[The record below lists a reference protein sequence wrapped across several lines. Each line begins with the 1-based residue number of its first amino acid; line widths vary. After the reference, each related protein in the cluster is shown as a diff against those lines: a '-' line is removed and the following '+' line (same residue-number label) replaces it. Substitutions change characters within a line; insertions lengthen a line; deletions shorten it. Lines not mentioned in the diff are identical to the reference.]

1 MHFRIINEV
10 METSDS
16 KTITMSVP
24 SDAMAGF
31 IAGQFLTFDIEIDG
45 VRHSRCY
52 SVSSSERDASA
63 GSVSITVKKVRGGGV
78 SAHLVD
84 RPLQGTALS
93 ATGPQGEFNRAKIGE
108 DGPLLLLAAGSGIT
122 PLMSM
127 LRTRMQQ
134 PVASRPRALLLYANR
149 DLGSAIFRDE
159 LVRMAQE
166 DAGLDVRFLATRMR
180 EPGALFGRLSA
191 VLIRE
196 LVPDLTM
203 RRVAICGSM
212 DFMAAAMEI
221 CMDLGVPA
229 GNVFQERFGA
239 ALPVVAT
246 ATTNAAERDS
256 VQVVFDCSGQR
267 FHMPRGANLLEA
279 AERQGIRME
288 SACRMGACGACIVRL
303 TSGSVEMDHSGGISP
318 RQQRQ
323 GLVLPCCSRV
333 DDDIRLDTRISPVL
347 PI

>member
-1 MHFRIINEV
+1 MHFRIIDEV

-24 SDAMAGF
+24 PDAMAGF

-63 GSVSITVKKVRGGGV
+63 GSVSITVKKVRRGGV

-84 RPLQGTALS
+84 RPLQGTVLS

-108 DGPLLLLAAGSGIT
+108 DRPLLLLAAGSGIT

-127 LRTRMQQ
+127 LRTRMQL
-134 PVASRPRALLLYANR
+134 PVGLRPRALLLYANR

-166 DAGLDVRFLATRMR
+166 DAGLDVRFLSTRMR

-229 GNVFQERFGA
+229 GHVFQERFGA
-239 ALPVVAT
+239 VLPLAT
-246 ATTNAAERDS
+246 ATSNAAGRDS

-267 FHMPRGANLLEA
+267 FHIPRGANLLEA
-279 AERQGIRME
+279 AERQGIRMQ

-318 RQQRQ
+318 RQQRE

-333 DDDIRLDTRISPVL
+333 EDDIRLDTRILPLL

>member
-1 MHFRIINEV
+1 MDFRVIDEV

-16 KTITMSVP
+16 KTITMSAS
-24 SDAMAGF
+24 SDVMADF

-63 GSVSITVKKVRGGGV
+63 GLVSITVKKVRGGGV
-78 SAHLVD
+78 SAQLVD
-84 RPLQGTALS
+84 NALRGTVLS

-134 PVASRPRALLLYANR
+134 PAASRPRVLLLYANR
-149 DLGSAIFRDE
+149 DLGSAMFRDE

-166 DAGLDVRFLATRMR
+166 DAGLDVRFLTTRMR

-191 VLIRE
+191 VMIRE
-196 LVPDLTM
+196 LVADLTM
-203 RRVAICGSM
+203 CRVAICGPM
-212 DFMAAAMEI
+212 EFMAAALEI
-221 CMDLGVPA
+221 CMDLEIPA

-239 ALPVVAT
+239 ALPALAT
-246 ATTNAAERDS
+246 ATSNGAEHDS
-256 VQVVFDCSGQR
+256 VQVILDCSGQR
-267 FHMPRGANLLEA
+267 FNIPRGANLLEA

-318 RQQRQ
+318 RQQRE

-333 DDDIRLDTRISPVL
+333 DGDIRLDTRIRPLL
-347 PI
+347 PA